1 MRYSCGLDAAVDV
14 VGGKWKPMI
23 LWALG
28 TRPYR
33 FGELRRELDGISE
46 KVLIQ
51 QLRELQRDGI
61 VDRTVHEQV
70 PPKVVY
76 SLTPLGETLDAA
88 LAPLGDWG
96 EANLAHIV
104 AVRERGPVSA
114 EPRAG
119 DARPADDDADQ
130 LIVELAA
137 VADRLASLAESA
149 ELMGD
154 EAAAAR
160 YRSGASTCRLRAMA
174 LLDGADPSTT

>member
-1 MRYSCGLDAAVDV
+1 MTTTRPAAEPSVDADDLACCPPGVMRYSCGLDAAVDV

-23 LWALG
+23 LWALS

-104 AVRERGPVSA
+104 AVRS
-114 EPRAG
+114 
-119 DARPADDDADQ
+119 
-130 LIVELAA
+130 
-137 VADRLASLAESA
+137 
-149 ELMGD
+149 
-154 EAAAAR
+154 
-160 YRSGASTCRLRAMA
+160 
-174 LLDGADPSTT
+174 DGR